1 MAIAVTRT
9 FFCGLALS
17 GLALASLLSNSAWAG
32 QPVLNQ
38 TPQTI
43 ERTFGRYQTR
53 LTTSDGVTYTYSA
66 TQLRQLFPQFPKT
79 EWSITFVNNRAK
91 YINLNVAANPNA
103 DDFTYDQPEA
113 AKFFQYVFGYQP
125 PTWQEL
131 STKFTGNTTIHDYE
145 YCLGDGIATS
155 FTRMGYKQFAD
166 FIQLYYDPRCEKE
179 EGVKDEGGGM
189 RDEKGEE

>member
-131 STKFTGNTTIHDYE
+131 STKFTGNTTIYDYE

-166 FIQLYYDPRCEKE
+166 FIQLYYDPQCEGK
-179 EGVKDEGGGM
+179 
-189 RDEKGEE
+189 